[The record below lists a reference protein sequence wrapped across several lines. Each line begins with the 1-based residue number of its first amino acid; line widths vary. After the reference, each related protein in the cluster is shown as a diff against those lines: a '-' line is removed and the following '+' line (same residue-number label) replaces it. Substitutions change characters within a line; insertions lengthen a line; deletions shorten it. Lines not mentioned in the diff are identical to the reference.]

1 MLYSDCAI
9 FDKNSNNTKI
19 LANEAYFENLI
30 SFYENDLSTLDLLHL
45 EEDFF
50 IKNLK
55 YFLNAYFMLMF
66 YCNLLMKKEFL
77 DFTTQK
83 TLQNTKD
90 IDYINFE
97 KDCSQYT
104 TRPCLIE
111 RIFTG
116 YFVYSKKVFDENSLG
131 EMFKNIIIYRDQKKK
146 WKFINYGK
154 KLF

>member
-1 MLYSDCAI
+1 
-9 FDKNSNNTKI
+9 
-19 LANEAYFENLI
+19 
-30 SFYENDLSTLDLLHL
+30 
-45 EEDFF
+45 
-50 IKNLK
+50 
-55 YFLNAYFMLMF
+55 
-66 YCNLLMKKEFL
+66 MKKEFL
-77 DFTTQK
+77 DFTIQK

-146 WKFINYGK
+146 WKFMNYGK
-154 KLF
+154 KAFLECYIQIVQFLTKIQTIQKF